1 MRMISSVPSRFCEI
15 ASERIASSET
25 TPPALDHVGV
35 PLGQPEDPVGVEAGV
50 HAGEH
55 GDALAG
61 GQGQVALVEALGV
74 GVRALQPLF
83 GGRHSGPPSWCMAL
97 PTRCSQRELAHD
109 DPRLRCLR

>member
-1 MRMISSVPSRFCEI
+1 MDEDDLFGSQQVLRDRQRADRVVGND
-15 ASERIASSET
+15 ATGVA
-25 TPPALDHVGV
+25 DHVGV

-74 GVRALQPLF
+74 GVRVLQQLF
-83 GGRHSGPPSWCMAL
+83 GGRHSGPSIVV
-97 PTRCSQRELAHD
+97 HGFVY
-109 DPRLRCLR
+109 